1 MGYHQ
6 SSDDYTLFYRCRG
19 GYITFLVVYID
30 GIVIIGHNQ
39 REIAQLKEKKL
50 MREFKVKDL
59 GLLKYSL
66 GIQVWQLF
74 SL

>member
-1 MGYHQ
+1 M
-6 SSDDYTLFYRCRG
+6 
-19 GYITFLVVYID
+19 VVYID
-30 GIVIIGHNQ
+30 GIVITGHNQ
-39 REIAQLKEKKL
+39 REIALLKEKTL
-50 MREFKVKDL
+50 MREFKGKDL